1 MSRESAI
8 VARTREVAEAVDLLR
23 EEIEARL
30 PIPVPEPR
38 GYVTDLRPLSAAALG
53 LRFCHDRETGRSLAQ
68 LMKRVP
74 DEYVTDE
81 RVRCVCGGEM
91 DRTGLWTDCPGG
103 CGRTFI
109 ADAGAVY
116 AARIPAE

>member
-1 MSRESAI
+1 MKDNAVST
-8 VARTREVAEAVDLLR
+8 RTREVADAVDELR
-23 EEIEARL
+23 AVIEARL

-38 GYVTDLRPLSAAALG
+38 GYVTDPRPLSAAALG
-53 LRFCHDRETGRSLAQ
+53 LRFCHDRETGQSLAK

-91 DRTGLWTDCPGG
+91 DRTGLWTECPGG

-109 ADAGAVY
+109 ADDGAVY
-116 AARIPAE
+116 AARIPTD